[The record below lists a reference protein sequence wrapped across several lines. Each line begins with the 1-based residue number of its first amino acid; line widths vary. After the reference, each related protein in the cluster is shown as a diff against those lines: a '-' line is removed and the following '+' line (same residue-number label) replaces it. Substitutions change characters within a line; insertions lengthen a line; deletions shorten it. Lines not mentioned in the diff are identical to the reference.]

1 MCYSYQQGLDF
12 GFAERSVVN
21 PDIVDGAVE
30 VEVRFGRSFSSDVQR
45 LFGVGAQPM
54 PPRSIQDSV
63 HIQLMNAILENSGEV
78 VPNSGYDRIDR
89 AQIGY
94 FDHPM
99 PADPVSR
106 GAELEDS
113 AG

>member
-45 LFGVGAQPM
+45 LFGVGAQPS
-54 PPRSIQDSV
+54 PP
-63 HIQLMNAILENSGEV
+63 
-78 VPNSGYDRIDR
+78 P
-89 AQIGY
+89 AQAT
-94 FDHPM
+94 PM
-99 PADPVSR
+99 LPAAHGQQGHDVRVRRPRRMAAAS
-106 GAELEDS
+106 
-113 AG
+113 